1 MDVRN
6 IANQPI
12 TTAFPI
18 RETIKDWKP
27 GAYFVVMWNAARP
40 IASGDDDD
48 DSDDNRQDAA
58 GMWVVDTDIALT
70 SFTGGDGLNV
80 FARSLGSAR
89 PLAGLELVL
98 LNRGNEAIATATTT
112 ADGRATFAAGLLK
125 GRGAAEPMAVMASPA
140 VTGDFLTHDITTLVM
155 AALHGQGLVFAP
167 LPLVLPLFRT
177 GALRPVLPECVSQ
190 PARIYI
196 HYVSRKQLPA
206 RVKAFVNFML
216 QHLRRN
222 PDLTSDPQ
230 ALLAPFVGNPRPF
243 RRRPSP

>member
-48 DSDDNRQDAA
+48 DSDDNRKDAA

-98 LNRGNEAIATATTT
+98 RTAATRRSPRRPPPPT
-112 ADGRATFAAGLLK
+112 AA
-125 GRGAAEPMAVMASPA
+125 P
-140 VTGDFLTHDITTLVM
+140 
-155 AALHGQGLVFAP
+155 P
-167 LPLVLPLFRT
+167 LP
-177 GALRPVLPECVSQ
+177 PVS
-190 PARIYI
+190 
-196 HYVSRKQLPA
+196 
-206 RVKAFVNFML
+206 
-216 QHLRRN
+216 
-222 PDLTSDPQ
+222 
-230 ALLAPFVGNPRPF
+230 
-243 RRRPSP
+243 